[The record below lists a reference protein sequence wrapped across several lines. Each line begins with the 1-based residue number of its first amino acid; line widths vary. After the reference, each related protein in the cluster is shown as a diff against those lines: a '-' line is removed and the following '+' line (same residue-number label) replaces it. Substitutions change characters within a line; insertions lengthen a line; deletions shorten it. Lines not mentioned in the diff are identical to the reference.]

1 MSDMLRKPDASREQ
15 GGRKSIIQ
23 ELAGLDVA
31 VIAPRDQE
39 GTFLTRELQ
48 RLRVRARQ
56 IWPMPESV
64 PSDAD
69 VIYCEYSA
77 DLARRLPWIPGD
89 ARAALVII
97 LPCEE
102 PVQADAL
109 AHATPD
115 AVLSR
120 PFTPNAVLAS
130 LVLARSQFRY
140 EQRLRSKIE
149 RLDENLRSIRT
160 VERAKAILMATR
172 RLQED
177 EAYGFIRRQAMD
189 RRVSASAVAS
199 AIIDSFELLG
209 YEQQT

>member
-1 MSDMLRKPDASREQ
+1 MKDSSRKPEASREPS
-15 GGRKSIIQ
+15 GRKSVIQ

-31 VIAPRDQE
+31 VITPRDQE
-39 GTFLTRELQ
+39 GAFLIRELQ

-69 VIYCEYSA
+69 VIYCEYA
-77 DLARRLPWIPGD
+77 IDLARRLPWIPGD

-97 LPCEE
+97 LPSEE

-109 AHATPD
+109 ADATPD

-120 PFTPNAVLAS
+120 PLSANAVLSS

-140 EQRLRSKIE
+140 EQRLRNKIE
-149 RLDENLRSIRT
+149 RLDDNLRSIRT
-160 VERAKAILMATR
+160 VERAKAILMTTR

-189 RRVSASAVAS
+189 RRVSASAVAA

-209 YEQQT
+209 YEQQA

>member
-1 MSDMLRKPDASREQ
+1 MNDMPRKADANRDPA
-15 GGRKSIIQ
+15 GRKSIVQ
-23 ELAGLDVA
+23 ELSGLDVA
-31 VIAPRDQE
+31 VISPRDQE
-39 GTFLTRELQ
+39 GAFLMRELQ
-48 RLRVRARQ
+48 RLRVRVRQ

-64 PSDAD
+64 PCDAD
-69 VIYCEYSA
+69 VIYSEYSV

-89 ARAALVII
+89 ARAALVIV
-97 LPCEE
+97 LPGEE
-102 PVQADAL
+102 QISADAL

-120 PFTPNAVLAS
+120 PFTANAVLAS
-130 LVLARSQFRY
+130 LVVARSQFRY
-140 EQRLRSKIE
+140 EQRMRSKIE

-160 VERAKAILMATR
+160 VERAKAILMTTR

-189 RRVSASAVAS
+189 RRISASAVAA

-209 YEQQT
+209 YEQNT